1 MMTTI
6 LRAIRLISLVTGLLA
21 GLREVRGMY
30 VKRKH
35 MWGILRRL
43 IRQLG

>member
-6 LRAIRLISLVTGLLA
+6 YRVLRLISLVTGLLY
-21 GLREVRGMY
+21 GLQELRSMY

-43 IRQLG
+43 VRQLG